1 MHLQVTN
8 DLLNAQNRAL
18 QASAEQR
25 KLEAR
30 FKGMREEKEALL
42 AEQTERVQRKT
53 ELELLINDLRE
64 DVEKERSGRVSF
76 CNRCAVLMVLSSVNL
91 TTAPT

>member
-1 MHLQVTN
+1 MLFLCLQVTN

-30 FKGMREEKEALL
+30 FKEMREEKDALL
-42 AEQTERVQRKT
+42 TEQTERVQRKT

-64 DVEKERSGRVSF
+64 DVEKERFGRVS
-76 CNRCAVLMVLSSVNL
+76 
-91 TTAPT
+91 